1 VTCGH
6 SLREIGAFCKLNRI
20 YFSRRFKAVMGCA
33 PQEFLIRQ
41 RLASAAELL
50 RSTNFPIKTIA
61 DQCGYRDQLHFSQA
75 FRKRYGLPP
84 REWRRQNKS

>member
-1 VTCGH
+1 
-6 SLREIGAFCKLNRI
+6 
-20 YFSRRFKAVMGCA
+20 MGCA